1 MSHNHKCGATTISG
15 GTCKHTVP
23 EGQEHCWLHNGPQC
37 SVCFNALNN
46 RNTRTLPCNHEF
58 HTKCVDRWKR
68 TCAPGDPTCPM
79 CRTPFDLPKYRCR
92 LTVERVNEANTF
104 TTDFQTSNISSI
116 VAGFGFDLREMFQG
130 LYTDIRFD
138 IEHDEDINY
147 ILQELGLP
155 LPPENF

>member
-1 MSHNHKCGATTISG
+1 
-15 GTCKHTVP
+15 
-23 EGQEHCWLHNGPQC
+23 
-37 SVCFNALNN
+37 
-46 RNTRTLPCNHEF
+46 
-58 HTKCVDRWKR
+58 
-68 TCAPGDPTCPM
+68 M

-92 LTVERVNEANTF
+92 LTVERVNQANTF

-116 VAGFGFDLREMFQG
+116 VAGFGFDLREMLQG

-155 LPPENF
+155 VPPENF